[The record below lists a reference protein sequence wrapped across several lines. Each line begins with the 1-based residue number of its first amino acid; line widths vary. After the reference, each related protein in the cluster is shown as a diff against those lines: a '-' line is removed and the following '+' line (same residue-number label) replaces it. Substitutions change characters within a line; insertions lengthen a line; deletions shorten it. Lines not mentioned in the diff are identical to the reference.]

1 MHSFLRYQMKVKT
14 LSIIIASLVAVSTY
28 AHDIGHEH
36 THIDG
41 GWESKAG
48 FVSNTDTRAQLWN
61 PRGKSETEINE
72 RVAYLV
78 PLLDAARSPEE
89 EAKDLAFRAKFKD
102 AIYINSI
109 LPSAAGI
116 VANTSE
122 HYLNA
127 LKRNKAAG
135 VTMASSTVW
144 AFPGSGDL
152 DKTIADSLKVIKK
165 FNMITV
171 TSVDS
176 IQEAKATNNMAVL
189 FNTQGADFVIDDVE
203 AGVQKAKDNN
213 ILIMNFVY
221 NNNNALAGGGSAQDM
236 GVTELGKDF
245 IKQANEK
252 GIVVDVSHSS
262 NQTAIDAAK
271 WSEKPILA
279 SHSNAYGVH
288 SVSRNMTDEA
298 ILAVGKTG
306 GAVCT
311 TGIGLFLN
319 TEGDA
324 DPKRFV
330 EHVVYTAN
338 LIGRDKTCF
347 STDYVHNYEDYL
359 KENLPK
365 TEVYPPELG
374 FGAPMANVTIEQGWA
389 VARIL
394 QEDHGWSDSEIR
406 GFLGENL
413 MRVYAANWK

>member
-1 MHSFLRYQMKVKT
+1 MKYCLLAIT
-14 LSIIIASLVAVSTY
+14 IASSFSIH
-28 AHDIGHEH
+28 AHDIGHPHEH
-36 THIDG
+36 VEG
-41 GWESKAG
+41 GWNTSAG
-48 FVSNTDTRAQLWN
+48 FVSDTDTKAQLWN
-61 PRGKSETEINE
+61 PRGKSEAEVNE

-78 PLLDAARSPEE
+78 PLLDAARVPEE
-89 EAKDLAFRAKFKD
+89 EAKDLAFRAKFEN

-127 LKRNKAAG
+127 LERNKAAG

-152 DKTIADSLKVIKK
+152 DQTIIDSLKVIEKL
-165 FNMITV
+165 NMIAV
-171 TSVDS
+171 TGVDS
-176 IQEAKATNNMAVL
+176 IREAKSTDNMAVL
-189 FNTQGADFVIDDVE
+189 FNTQGADFVIDDVK

-221 NNNNALAGGGSAQDM
+221 NKNNALAGGGSAQDM

-245 IKQANEK
+245 IRQANEK

-271 WSEKPILA
+271 WSVKPILA

-298 ILAVGKTG
+298 ILAVGETG
-306 GAVCT
+306 GAVCS

-319 TEGDA
+319 AEGDA
-324 DPKRFV
+324 DPLRFV

-359 KENLPK
+359 KQNLPK

-374 FGAPMANVTIEQGWA
+374 FGAPMANVTVEQGWA

-394 QEDHGWSDSEIR
+394 QEDHGWSDAEIR